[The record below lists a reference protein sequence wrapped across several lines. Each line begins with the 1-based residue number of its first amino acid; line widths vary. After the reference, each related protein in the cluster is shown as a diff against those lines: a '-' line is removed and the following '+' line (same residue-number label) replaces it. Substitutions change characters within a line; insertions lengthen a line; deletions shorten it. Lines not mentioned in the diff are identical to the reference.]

1 MCICVSTDLTAVMCV
16 VGYVSNM
23 SLYRYGISKRAWP
36 SNRPIPVSNSEI
48 PPLFNLGVLHCVL
61 ISWNLSFLQLNCC
74 LKDKP
79 LSVSSTCIF
88 HVPKWIHCFFVIA
101 AHLVRTH
108 FLKISI
114 SPLHSLQ
121 LNMSLEPSSQG
132 IWVKCIHTKWIHM
145 YYHSALNCLQVILYS
160 WNAAWSIGLLQSCG
174 QGLSLALVGIIML
187 WRPNGVL
194 FVKDLSLQ
202 PEGEVPSLHQLKSF
216 IIIIETV
223 LGVTG
228 KPCELQTLIEESMSF
243 VKPWIRKLK
252 PHFMSKPMHIHV
264 TYVNIKANH
273 IGTMMPLCIAL
284 CTREDYVL
292 WTKVQ
297 PESRP

>member
-1 MCICVSTDLTAVMCV
+1 MCICVSTDLTAVMCA

-61 ISWNLSFLQLNCC
+61 ISWNLPFLQLNCC

-101 AHLVRTH
+101 AHLVRIH

-121 LNMSLEPSSQG
+121 PNMSLEPSFQG
-132 IWVKCIHTKWIHM
+132 IWVKCIHTQWIHM
-145 YYHSALNCLQVILYS
+145 YYNSALNCLQVILYS

-174 QGLSLALVGIIML
+174 QGLSLALVGINYFCGDLMGYYLSKTFPYNLKVRFAVFIYHHYWNCIRSHWETL
-187 WRPNGVL
+187 WVA
-194 FVKDLSLQ
+194 
-202 PEGEVPSLHQLKSF
+202 
-216 IIIIETV
+216 
-223 LGVTG
+223 
-228 KPCELQTLIEESMSF
+228 
-243 VKPWIRKLK
+243 
-252 PHFMSKPMHIHV
+252 
-264 TYVNIKANH
+264 NINWGINVFCKAF
-273 IGTMMPLCIAL
+273 
-284 CTREDYVL
+284 E
-292 WTKVQ
+292 
-297 PESRP
+297 